1 MWDKRVFEKVEC
13 AVGIILVLVFVLLRG
28 VVDGFEWVC
37 LGVYGPND
45 DSLRDLTWAELS
57 MRAWCLFDDFNI
69 IK

>member
-45 DSLRDLTWAELS
+45 DSLRDLTWAELR

>member
-37 LGVYGPND
+37 LGLY
-45 DSLRDLTWAELS
+45 
-57 MRAWCLFDDFNI
+57 
-69 IK
+69 